1 MTLRDFCFRYK
12 GSKKPNLSIKECD
25 IPKAAVIAIVGKNGA
40 GKSTFV
46 RCFCGLE
53 KKAKG
58 FLEDEGEK
66 YKASKRLASS
76 FLVMQDV
83 NHQLFTESVE
93 EEILLS
99 MKEKNE
105 ALLESLL
112 KEFDLPEFRGRHPM
126 SLSGGQKQR
135 VAIACAIA
143 SQRNYIFFDEPTSGL
158 DYFPYETGIRLHS
171 GLTEKGKNH
180 FFDHPRY

>member
-76 FLVMQDV
+76 FSC
-83 NHQLFTESVE
+83 HAGCKS
-93 EEILLS
+93 S
-99 MKEKNE
+99 
-105 ALLESLL
+105 ALYG
-112 KEFDLPEFRGRHPM
+112 KRGR
-126 SLSGGQKQR
+126 
-135 VAIACAIA
+135 
-143 SQRNYIFFDEPTSGL
+143 RNPFKHE
-158 DYFPYETGIRLHS
+158 R
-171 GLTEKGKNH
+171 KK
-180 FFDHPRY
+180 